1 MEKKLTPFSATSQS
15 QSGSVKWWLLSLVTV
30 AAFAVSW
37 FYPDIKNKL
46 SSLWGGEE
54 VTASAD
60 GRGKPEGGKSGKEG
74 RGGKDGKGS
83 KGGGE
88 GSRNTPVSVG
98 EVRNRDVRFTVQA
111 AGTLMAL
118 NTAVVRAK
126 VDGELKALRF
136 TEGQYVQAGQLLAEI
151 DSRPFDAQLNQ
162 AQGQW
167 ARDTALLKNAEL
179 DLQRYQDLLSKD
191 AIARQQVE
199 TQAAL
204 VRQLLGTVQ
213 ADQAQIDMAKLQL
226 SYTRVTAPIS
236 GRLGLKQVELGSLVR
251 ASDPNGVVSITQ
263 TQPMAVVFSVPEM
276 HVPLIMRQLK
286 LGKALSV
293 EAWDRDQKTRLAQGR
308 VSTTDNAIDVATGTL
323 RLKATLDNRDGS
335 LFPNQFANI
344 RLQLDTLKNARVV
357 PVQAVQR
364 GAAGTFVYVVQAD
377 NTVQVQTV
385 QLEAV
390 EGDWQAVIADLKPG
404 QQVVTDGA
412 DRLRSGSGVEVV
424 KASKP

>member
-1 MEKKLTPFSATSQS
+1 MSPRQYGASKL
-15 QSGSVKWWLLSLVTV
+15 WLLSVLAVM
-30 AAFAVSW
+30 AFAASW

-46 SSLWGGEE
+46 SSLLSGEE

-60 GRGKPEGGKSGKEG
+60 SRAKPEGGRSGKEG
-74 RGGKDGKGS
+74 RGGKGS

-98 EVRNRDVRFTVQA
+98 EVRNRDVRYTVQA

-213 ADQAQIDMAKLQL
+213 ADQAQIDLAKLQL

-263 TQPMAVVFSVPEM
+263 TQPMAVVFSVPEI

-293 EAWDRDQKTRLAQGR
+293 EAWDRDQKIRLAQGR

-344 RLQLDTLKNARVV
+344 RLQLDTLKNALVV

-377 NTVQVQTV
+377 NTVQVQAV

-390 EGDWQAVIADLKPG
+390 EGDWQAVIADLKAG
-404 QQVVTDGA
+404 QLVITDGA
-412 DRLRSGSGVEVV
+412 DRLRNGSGVEVV
-424 KASKP
+424 KAAKP

>member
-1 MEKKLTPFSATSQS
+1 MDKKFNPFSAISPSQYGFS
-15 QSGSVKWWLLSLVTV
+15 KLWLLSVLAVM
-30 AAFAVSW
+30 AFAASW

-46 SSLWGGEE
+46 SNLWGGEE
-54 VTASAD
+54 IAASAD
-60 GRGKPEGGKSGKEG
+60 GRAKPEGGKSG
-74 RGGKDGKGS
+74 RGG

-88 GSRNTPVSVG
+88 GSRKTPVSVG
-98 EVRNRDVRFTVQA
+98 EVRKMDVRFTVQA

-213 ADQAQIDMAKLQL
+213 ADQAQIDLAKLQL

-263 TQPMAVVFSVPEM
+263 TQPMAVVFSVPEV

-286 LGKALSV
+286 RGKALAV
-293 EAWDRDQKTRLAQGR
+293 EAWDRDQKIRLGQGR

-344 RLQLDTLKNARVV
+344 HLQLDTLKNALVV

-377 NTVQVQTV
+377 NTVQVQAV

-404 QQVVTDGA
+404 QQVITDGA
-412 DRLRSGSGVEVV
+412 DRLRSGSAVEVV
-424 KASKP
+424 KAAKP

>member
-1 MEKKLTPFSATSQS
+1 MDKSFIPVNAQLPS
-15 QSGSVKWWLLSLVTV
+15 QSGGAKWVLLSLLVV
-30 AAFAVSW
+30 AVFALTW

-46 SSLWGGEE
+46 SPASSGEDMAGKKPPGG
-54 VTASAD
+54 
-60 GRGKPEGGKSGKEG
+60 RPGKS
-74 RGGKDGKGS
+74 
-83 KGGGE
+83 GGE
-88 GSRNTPVSVG
+88 GSRSTPVSVG
-98 EVRNRDVRFTVQA
+98 EVRLMDIRYTVQA
-111 AGTLMAL
+111 AGTLVAL

-136 TEGQYVQAGQLLAEI
+136 TEGQLVQAGQVLAEI
-151 DSRPFDAQLNQ
+151 DARPFEAQLNQ
-162 AQGQW
+162 AQGQF
-167 ARDTALLKNAEL
+167 ARDAALLKNAEL

-204 VRQLLGTVQ
+204 VRQLQGTVQ
-213 ADQAQIDMAKLQL
+213 ADQAQIDLAKLQL

-251 ASDPNGVVSITQ
+251 SSDPNGVVNITQ

-276 HVPLIMRQLK
+276 HVPLIMRKLK
-286 LGKALSV
+286 AGQALPV
-293 EAWDRDQKTRLAQGR
+293 EAWDRDQKIRLAQGR
-308 VSTTDNAIDVATGTL
+308 VSTTDNAIDVATSTL

-335 LFPNQFANI
+335 LFPNQFAHI
-344 RLQLDTLKNARVV
+344 RLQLDTLKNVLAV
-357 PVQAVQR
+357 PAQAVQR

-390 EGDWQAVIADLKPG
+390 EGDWQAVKADLKAG

-412 DRLRSGSGVEVV
+412 DRLRSGSMVEVV
-424 KASKP
+424 KAPKP